1 MQVTLKMIEKLD
13 NLLDEADEYV
23 QCATMH
29 TDDSEL
35 KNTYLDLA
43 RCHYDGYE
51 KLSKCCERAVDR
63 KSKTAQHGAAIQ
75 EMAGW
80 HKNKF
85 DKRAAEIKQRLDQ
98 AR

>member
-1 MQVTLKMIEKLD
+1 MQITLKMIEKLD

-23 QCATMH
+23 SCATMH
-29 TDDSEL
+29 ADDSEL
-35 KNTYLDLA
+35 KNAYLDLA
-43 RCHYDGYE
+43 RCHYDGYG
-51 KLSKCCERAVDR
+51 KLSKCCERAVER
-63 KSKTAQHGAAIQ
+63 KAKTSQHGPAIQ

-80 HKNKF
+80 HKTKF